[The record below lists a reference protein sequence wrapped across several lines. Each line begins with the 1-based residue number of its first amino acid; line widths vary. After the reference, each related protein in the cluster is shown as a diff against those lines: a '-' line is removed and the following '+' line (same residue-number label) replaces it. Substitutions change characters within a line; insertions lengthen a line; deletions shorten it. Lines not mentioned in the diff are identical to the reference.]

1 MAFGYDIPA
10 PTHRLAIDLQLQLQH
25 CYYRHGL
32 VLMELPATGC
42 GAAGVCSTAYT
53 TVNVYTVNDILSRRA
68 TPNTTTVM
76 LVLQNDLLLT
86 TTLLLDAAFSCTI
99 LLSAQA
105 PGYTIAASFDNKPAV
120 SIQAVTNLISMGV
133 HYSIPV
139 TTSSKKTCTADPIT
153 GTGLCPAVFVNLC
166 SAVQIVQASIFGRI
180 DVYRTDNSLFDSL
193 MSSSIVQDAANFR
206 FGRCGYNTL
215 RAKSNNVVSNCD
227 ISGSAIGV
235 LIAQG
240 SVGISVLNNYMHNLN
255 WAGVQIGQG
264 IHTTGDGAWPD
275 CLLSLYLSSIAAPP
289 PAVLR
294 LRPIAIYLTLDVDLL
309 LCATGM
315 LCTVSNNYILRRPT
329 DTFNQDSGGIY
340 TATHWVNPG
349 NYMSC
354 NYIIGYEHCYYLDLA
369 SSGITIDG
377 AVCVN
382 NQQGG
387 LKQNNGQFNKIT
399 SMLSIS
405 PYLGGGYITCQL
417 WDVNNCLGD
426 PGSFW
431 ADRLDVQYSTAPGFM
446 DVSIAPLT
454 LSFQFLYTSHCT
466 WLVHGTCGTVLHTLT
481 PAFPFLDDFCGRTEY
496 QGVQCNPDGQPTA
509 AQTGNCSGLPTG
521 NVWQVAVVAG
531 AQPNVP
537 HMRSCDGFTNINDLN
552 SIEYKL
558 YNGKNPVLADPGF
571 LDVYSGDYGLRPDS
585 KVLTDLP
592 GFKSC
597 PRDLTGPKR
606 VDLDS
611 YFTTFGAPVE
621 RPPWKP

>member
-10 PTHRLAIDLQLQLQH
+10 PT
-25 CYYRHGL
+25 
-32 VLMELPATGC
+32 P
-42 GAAGVCSTAYT
+42 GVCSTAYT

-120 SIQAVTNLISMGV
+120 SIQAATNLISMGV

-139 TTSSKKTCTADPIT
+139 TASSKQPCTADPIT
-153 GTGLCPAVFVNLC
+153 GTGFCPAVFVNLC

-193 MSSSIVQDAANFR
+193 MTSSIVQDAANIR

-227 ISGSAIGV
+227 MSGSAIGV

-240 SVGISVLNNYMHNLN
+240 SVGISVLNNYMHDLF

-264 IHTTGDGAWPD
+264 IHTTGD
-275 CLLSLYLSSIAAPP
+275 
-289 PAVLR
+289 
-294 LRPIAIYLTLDVDLL
+294 
-309 LCATGM
+309 GM

-329 DTFNQDSGGIY
+329 DTFSQDSGGIY

-382 NQQGG
+382 NYQGG
-387 LKQNNGQFNKIT
+387 LKQNNGQHNKIT

-417 WDVNNCLGD
+417 WDVNNCLSD

-431 ADRLDVQYSTAPGFM
+431 ADRLAVQYKPAPGFM
-446 DVSIAPLT
+446 D
-454 LSFQFLYTSHCT
+454 
-466 WLVHGTCGTVLHTLT
+466 
-481 PAFPFLDDFCGRTEY
+481 AFPFLDDFCARTEY
-496 QGVQCNPDGQPTA
+496 QGVQCNPAGQPTA
-509 AQTGNCSGLPTG
+509 AQTGNCSGLPIG

-531 AQPNVP
+531 AQQNVP

-552 SIEYKL
+552 SIDYKL

-571 LDVYSGDYGLRPDS
+571 LDVYGGDYGLRPDS

-597 PRDLTGPKR
+597 PRDMTGPKR
-606 VDLDS
+606 VDLNS